1 MALIKKRRARSLQ
14 LYMKLRGG
22 RWKNCVTSDES
33 LLYLGWS
40 YGRRKVCYMRKG
52 DTISDKLKFVKRDS
66 FAKGFM
72 AWAGVSYR
80 GNTDIRFINKGTKV
94 NSNFY
99 INKVLNPLLRNDVP
113 KLFPEGRKSMV
124 FHQDSASSHT
134 SKQTLQFLK
143 KENVNFIDRDEWMP
157 KSPDASQTD
166 FGIWG
171 IFKRRLQ
178 KRNVNYVIGLKKALK
193 DEWRKL
199 NQTIIN
205 KTLELW
211 PKR

>member
-1 MALIKKRRARSLQ
+1 
-14 LYMKLRGG
+14 
-22 RWKNCVTSDES
+22 
-33 LLYLGWS
+33 
-40 YGRRKVCYMRKG
+40 MRKG
-52 DTISDKLKFVKRDS
+52 ETVSDKLKFVKRES

-80 GNTDIRFINKGTKV
+80 GKTEIRFINKGTKV

-99 INKVLNPLLRNDVP
+99 INKVLKPFLRNDVP

-143 KENVNFIDRDEWMP
+143 KEKVNFIDRDEWMP
-157 KSPDASQTD
+157 KSPDAAPMD

-171 IFKRRLQ
+171 ILKRRLQ
-178 KRNVNYVIGLKKALK
+178 KRNVNSVIGLKKALK

-199 NQTIIN
+199 DQNIIN
-205 KTLELW
+205 KTLESW
-211 PKR
+211 PQMCRFIYASHGSHIEHLL